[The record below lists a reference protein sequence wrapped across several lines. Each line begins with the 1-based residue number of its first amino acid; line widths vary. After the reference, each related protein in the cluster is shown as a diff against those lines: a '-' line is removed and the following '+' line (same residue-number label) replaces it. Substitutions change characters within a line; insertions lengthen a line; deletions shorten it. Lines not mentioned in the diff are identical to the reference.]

1 MFKRFQGLLCAMLLF
16 VAGLMA
22 FGESGILQYVTAE
35 TEPHYQQVAY
45 IETDGN
51 SYLNTGVDSSDDL
64 EVQTRIKPLAFVQAY
79 QAVFMA
85 HNYNEHYNTFRMI
98 QQHSDLG
105 WYIYPNTAGNVGGT
119 GVSIYQVP
127 YGAWTSFMMMQWK
140 YAYGTTTNNI
150 TIKDQG
156 TAYSGPMQIAGG
168 TMKCRYA
175 YFRMLKSGVLVFNGI
190 PVIAP
195 SGQGALYD
203 TISKRLIENLGAGT
217 ITYGLTE
224 D

>member
-1 MFKRFQGLLCAMLLF
+1 MQSSTKRVSGLCLAALLALTGRGF
-16 VAGLMA
+16 A
-22 FGESGILQYVTAE
+22 ESGILQYVTA
-35 TEPHYQQVAY
+35 EPHYQQVAY

-51 SYLNTGVDSSDDL
+51 SYLNTGVDSSADL
-64 EVQTRIKPLAFVQAY
+64 EVQTRIKPLAFVQTYRPVFRAY
-79 QAVFMA
+79 KG
-85 HNYNEHYNTFRMI
+85 EPDNTFRLI
-98 QQHSDLG
+98 QSTSASAG
-105 WYIYPNTAGNVGGT
+105 WYINPNTAAGT
-119 GVSIYQVP
+119 GSTGVPTSQVP
-127 YGAWTSFMMMQWK
+127 YGAWTSFVLMQWK

-150 TIKDQG
+150 TTKTQG
-156 TAYSGPMQIAGG
+156 IAYSGPMQIAGVN
-168 TMKCRYA
+168 MKCRYA